1 MHRSCPAPR
10 SARGC
15 RQAEAFL
22 TNDAN
27 AFLDAW
33 RTVAQATLA
42 NNPRGPRGNLLSE
55 KVQRWRSFAVEGR
68 GDETEWPVLDICYS
82 FLPWF
87 RPFQDDPEAQV
98 YLEAITRTVAAASTF
113 SGYKAAIQRD
123 EPHRTRS
130 VNGAIRDVLNPIAE
144 NLVAVDEEIMP
155 SVPRDRLNIMT
166 IHQAKGLE
174 FPLVIVDVSSDF
186 KTNHRTQR
194 FRRFPDEESSVVR
207 LEDDLANVDSG
218 SGRHG
223 SAGLGCSVPSRIS
236 SGSTTWRSPAT
247 ESSYAGRLPTGDPV
261 PHGYQERRQILAAGR
276 GTWAWISDP
285 RLRPPPVFADLLP
298 FTRI

>member
-1 MHRSCPAPR
+1 MA
-10 SARGC
+10 
-15 RQAEAFL
+15 L
-22 TNDAN
+22 I
-27 AFLDAW
+27 
-33 RTVAQATLA
+33 
-42 NNPRGPRGNLLSE
+42 RGPRH
-55 KVQRWRSFAVEGR
+55 

-87 RPFQDDPEAQV
+87 PPFQDDPEAQV

-123 EPHRTRS
+123 EPHRGRS
-130 VNGAIRDVLNPIAE
+130 VSGAIRDVLNPIAE

-155 SVPRDRLNIMT
+155 SVPRDRLNVMT

-186 KTNHRTQR
+186 KTNHRMNR

-207 LEDDLANVDSG
+207 LEDDLASVTPVGPARQRRSGMQRTFEDLIRLYYVAYSRPQSLLMLVGCEQGLSFRSTIRNV
-218 SGRHG
+218 
-223 SAGLGCSVPSRIS
+223 AKA
-236 SGSTTWRSPAT
+236 WRRD
-247 ESSYAGRLPTGDPV
+247 ES
-261 PHGYQERRQILAAGR
+261 
-276 GTWAWISDP
+276 WAWVSNP
-285 RLRPPPVFADLLP
+285 GLRPVPVFADRLP